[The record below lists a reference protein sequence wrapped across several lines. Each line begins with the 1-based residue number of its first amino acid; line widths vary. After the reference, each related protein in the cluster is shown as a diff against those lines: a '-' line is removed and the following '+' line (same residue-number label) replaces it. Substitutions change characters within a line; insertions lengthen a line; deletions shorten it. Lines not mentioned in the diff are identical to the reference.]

1 MATNRFRHLK
11 RYIIVCFALC
21 LVITGTAVASVKIVQ
36 HETAGVTCGGSC
48 PAKNVYWAYVTAT
61 GVPNS
66 LSPGPTVQQTASG
79 GVPAQ
84 VTHVGVGSWMVFF
97 TNHNMTNCARF
108 ANLTSVRGSA
118 TVGEYSSVNPDPDG
132 IPVLTTDAQGNPAD
146 ESFVVVSLCG
156 GGQFPALVQKS

>member
-1 MATNRFRHLK
+1 MATIGLKHLK
-11 RYIIVCFALC
+11 RYIIMGFVLC

-61 GVPNS
+61 GIPNS
-66 LSPGPTVQQTASG
+66 LSPGPTVVQTASG

-84 VTHVGVGSWMVFF
+84 LTHVGVGSWMVFF

-108 ANLTSVRGSA
+108 ANLTSARGSA
-118 TVGEYSSVNPDPDG
+118 TVGQYNSTNPDPDG
-132 IPVLTTDAQGNPAD
+132 IPVLTTNAQGQPAD
-146 ESFVVVSLCG
+146 EDFVVLSLCG
-156 GGQFPALVQKS
+156 GGQYPSLLQKS